1 MHTDHPITDYEAV
14 LTDGAQFLDVREP
27 DEVAIGTLPGTM
39 NISVTVLPDRLG
51 DLDPE
56 RRVVVMCKSGG
67 RSTQAAN
74 ILTEAGFG
82 DVINLDG
89 GWMAW
94 EKANKKS
101 GSGGFFSK
109 FK

>member
-14 LTDGAQFLDVREP
+14 LHDGAQFLDVREP
-27 DEVAIGTLPGTM
+27 DEVANGTLPGTT
-39 NISVTVLPDRLG
+39 NISVAELPDKLG
-51 DLDPE
+51 ELDAA

-67 RSTQAAN
+67 RSTQAAK
-74 ILTEAGFG
+74 ILTEAGFR
-82 DVINLDG
+82 DVVNLEG
-89 GWMAW
+89 GWMGW